1 MRKEIGSLSETQF
14 CYGVSGN
21 GQYTEN
27 LLRNDTPVES
37 FRDKFN

>member
-1 MRKEIGSLSETQF
+1 MRKEIVPLSETQL
-14 CYGVSGN
+14 CYGISDDG
-21 GQYTEN
+21 YYAEK